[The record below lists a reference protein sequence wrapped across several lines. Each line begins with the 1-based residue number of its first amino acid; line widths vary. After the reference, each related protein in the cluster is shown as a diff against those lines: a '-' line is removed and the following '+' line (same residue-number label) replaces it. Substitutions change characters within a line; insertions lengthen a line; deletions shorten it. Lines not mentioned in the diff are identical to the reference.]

1 MRLPPPTTT
10 CRRTL
15 IALAP
20 VLPSIFLPTLPASA
34 SRPFSEPR
42 FSLLLPDGYAISKRT
57 ATSGT
62 LFVAGNFPRASVVSV
77 SAWPLPQLL
86 AEEQA
91 VLSLP
96 GEPASLPGLP
106 PGGVNSLDDAKAALG
121 TSSIDGLTRALLRK
135 RDRESSSGAL
145 TSVLSSSDLAS
156 GRLSWTASTELSVA
170 DPEELYK
177 QRGIRAIIRR
187 TSAVSVYGSVPA
199 SSGGGAVPAVITC
212 FSSALEADWS
222 TELGPA
228 LETAVQSFSLA

>member
-10 CRRTL
+10 CRRTFV
-15 IALAP
+15 ALAP
-20 VLPSIFLPTLPASA
+20 LLPSILLPPLPASA

-177 QRGIRAIIRR
+177 QRGVRQLIRK
-187 TSAVSVYGSVPA
+187 TVAVSVLGSVPGEN
-199 SSGGGAVPAVITC
+199 GGKAVPAIFSC
-212 FSSALEADWS
+212 FATVLESDFD
-222 TELGPA
+222 ELGPPLVA
-228 LETAVQSFSLA
+228 AVQSFEVL